1 MRFRIYGDWIITLCI
16 LMLTVFGL
24 FFLYS
29 ASDGN
34 TETVIKQLAFI
45 ILGFILFFLIAQ
57 LDPENFRRLAYFS
70 LAASFLLM
78 LITALFGPEING
90 AQRWIRI
97 AGLSFQSS
105 ELFKIS
111 LPLTM
116 ATFLQFKKLPISMK
130 DTFFC
135 LFIIGM
141 SALTVVIQPDLG
153 TSLLVALSGLFV
165 LFLAGLSWSFIGVTC
180 GLLIIASPFIW
191 NNLLRPFQKER
202 ILTLFN
208 PESDPFGSGW
218 NIIQSRIAIGSGGIS
233 GKGYGEGSQTHFNF
247 LPETETD
254 FIFAVAA
261 EEFGFIGVLII
272 LSLFLI
278 LSLRTLYFA
287 LNARDRFCRL
297 VVGGLL
303 LTFLFNLLVNIS
315 MVIGLIPVVGM
326 PLPFLSKGGSSMI
339 TLFILFGIIM
349 SIGTH
354 KTLMQR

>member
-1 MRFRIYGDWIITLCI
+1 MNIKLYGDWIIASCI
-16 LMLTVFGL
+16 LMLTIFGL

-29 ASDGN
+29 ASEGSFDIVLKQAVF
-34 TETVIKQLAFI
+34 VII
-45 ILGFILFFLIAQ
+45 GFALFFSLAQ
-57 LDPENFRRLAYFS
+57 IDPEHFRRLAYIL
-70 LAASFLLM
+70 LAGSFILM

-90 AQRWIRI
+90 AQRWIRVLGI
-97 AGLSFQSS
+97 SFQSS
-105 ELFKIS
+105 ELFKVS
-111 LPLTM
+111 LPLSM
-116 ATFLQFKKLPISMK
+116 ATYLQYKKLPISMK

-135 LFIIGM
+135 LFIIGI
-141 SALTVVIQPDLG
+141 SALTVAIQPDLG

-165 LFLAGLSWSFIGVTC
+165 LFLAGLSWSFIGITF
-180 GLLIIASPFIW
+180 GILIIASPFIW

-247 LPETETD
+247 LPETQTD

-261 EEFGFIGVLII
+261 EEFGFIGVVVI

-326 PLPFLSKGGSSMI
+326 PLPFISKGGSSMI

-349 SIGTH
+349 SIGSH

>member
-1 MRFRIYGDWIITLCI
+1 MKFRIYGDWIITLCI
-16 LMLTVFGL
+16 LMLTIFGL

-34 TETVIKQLAFI
+34 TDTVIKQLAFI

-78 LITALFGPEING
+78 LITALFGPE
-90 AQRWIRI
+90 
-97 AGLSFQSS
+97 
-105 ELFKIS
+105 S

-135 LFIIGM
+135 LFIIGI

>member
-1 MRFRIYGDWIITLCI
+1 MKLRIYADWIITLCI
-16 LMLTVFGL
+16 LMLSVFGL
-24 FFLYS
+24 FFLFS

-34 TETVIKQLAFI
+34 IDAVLKQLAYI
-45 ILGFILFFLIAQ
+45 ILGFILFFIIAQ
-57 LDPENFRRLAYFS
+57 FDPENFRRLAY
-70 LAASFLLM
+70 LLLGASFLLM
-78 LITALFGPEING
+78 VITAIFGPEING
-90 AQRWIRI
+90 AQRWIRL
-97 AGLSFQSS
+97 AGFSFQSS

-116 ATFLQFKKLPISMK
+116 ATFLQFKKLPISMR
-130 DTFFC
+130 DTFVC
-135 LFIIGM
+135 LFVIGI
-141 SALTVVIQPDLG
+141 SALTVAIQPDLG

-165 LFLAGLSWSFIGVTC
+165 LFLAGLSWPFIGITFGILV
-180 GLLIIASPFIW
+180 ISSPFIW

-254 FIFAVAA
+254 FIFAVIA
-261 EEFGFIGVLII
+261 EEFGFIGVLVI

-278 LSLRTLYFA
+278 LSLRTLYFG

-297 VVGGLL
+297 VVGGFL